1 MEALINNLKIEG
13 VNYTLAHS
21 TSIGKAL
28 FCAVIISIACVL
40 AIIVVVKVTK
50 ILDKKEMPGIVGAL
64 ILAACFVMVML
75 PVTYI
80 AINAYSNS
88 NNTKPQGNATVE
100 AELVASPSGDG
111 TIRVEYDVDSDGRAD
126 YTELYRYYNLT
137 PSKKY
142 TLISTITAKEDAVHT
157 ESELIDEELDAE
169 YNPIAKDSWRYSP

>member
-1 MEALINNLKIEG
+1 
-13 VNYTLAHS
+13 
-21 TSIGKAL
+21 
-28 FCAVIISIACVL
+28 
-40 AIIVVVKVTK
+40 
-50 ILDKKEMPGIVGAL
+50 
-64 ILAACFVMVML
+64 MVML

-100 AELVASPSGDG
+100 TELVASPSGDG

-169 YNPIAKDSWRYSP
+169 YNPIAKDSWPWLS